1 MKSSD
6 NSIATGQ
13 NDYLQSSSLG
23 FFTNTFTVSSS
34 EGGVSKS
41 GNGFVIKVYPGITK
55 TVNRLHDI
63 YEEFSFSYLTII
75 FKQRLH

>member
-41 GNGFVIKVYPGITK
+41 GTGFVIKVYPGITK
-55 TVNRLHDI
+55 TVNR
-63 YEEFSFSYLTII
+63 YMI
-75 FKQRLH
+75 FMKNFLFPI